1 MLLDSLYLR
10 SMPARFQAMGRRRRE
25 REGEKKTLHI
35 CWDTGHRS
43 KKYIYIL
50 FGEQVFEMHECILSH
65 RLLFGSE
72 ITYAEI
78 SAEIKRFLNLKSNMM
93 DINERASVQP
103 YGKEGKVFSSPNCYL
118 SENTGFLTA
127 SSPSV
132 ASKTPAFPHR
142 TRSKHC
148 REPNAI
154 SNLRTQSPRKEDS
167 GCWSGSLRMIPLH
180 LKGSNHCKGLS
191 FLL

>member
-1 MLLDSLYLR
+1 
-10 SMPARFQAMGRRRRE
+10 
-25 REGEKKTLHI
+25 
-35 CWDTGHRS
+35 
-43 KKYIYIL
+43 
-50 FGEQVFEMHECILSH
+50 MHECILSH

-93 DINERASVQP
+93 DINEMASVQP
-103 YGKEGKVFSSPNCYL
+103 YGKEGKDFSYPNCYL

-127 SSPSV
+127 SSPGV
-132 ASKTPAFPHR
+132 ASKTPAFPHQ

-167 GCWSGSLRMIPLH
+167 GCWSGSLPMIPLH